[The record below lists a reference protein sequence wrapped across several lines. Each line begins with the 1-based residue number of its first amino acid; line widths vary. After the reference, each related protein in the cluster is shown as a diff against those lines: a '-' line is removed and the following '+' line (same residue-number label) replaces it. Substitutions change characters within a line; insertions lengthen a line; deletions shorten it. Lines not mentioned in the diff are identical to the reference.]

1 MSNVLALLS
10 GKGGSGKTTL
20 ALSMSSILSSCD
32 IKVLLIDCDL
42 NTNGATYFYEN
53 KLSEFNGKILS
64 FYDILFNSSNSS
76 FAFYDEKQVVKI
88 NKFMDFIPS
97 IIQVTKKNTA
107 SYSYKKED
115 FYSFLPK
122 ISGYFSNYDV
132 VILDCQAG
140 YSDILKL
147 ILKIVDINLVVME
160 ADAISS
166 ASIRSLYLK
175 IGDLINEN
183 KIYQVFNKATA
194 EEYEIYSKISGGTV
208 FTNIETVI
216 FDWKIRKSFSV
227 AEIPDM
233 ENTSAN
239 YGKQIWNICKIL
251 FRKESLQN
259 RLNKYEIILKIHKYS
274 EEDKLLAEKL
284 KSFKEENKIYQRDK
298 IVKNILAPITSSL
311 SLLSLALT
319 FYYIVINKTF
329 SEYATVENIGIII
342 AALALTII
350 INSALAIGII
360 LYKESKNSHNNKE
373 ADAFMCSKKRSEVLK
388 KLNEAKKEYE
398 KFITSDAAPNE
409 KSEIKK
415 NQYGP
420 PDNK

>member
-1 MSNVLALLS
+1 M
-10 GKGGSGKTTL
+10 
-20 ALSMSSILSSCD
+20 
-32 IKVLLIDCDL
+32 
-42 NTNGATYFYEN
+42 
-53 KLSEFNGKILS
+53 
-64 FYDILFNSSNSS
+64 
-76 FAFYDEKQVVKI
+76 
-88 NKFMDFIPS
+88 
-97 IIQVTKKNTA
+97 
-107 SYSYKKED
+107 
-115 FYSFLPK
+115 PK

-342 AALALTII
+342 VALALTII

-360 LYKESKNSHNNKE
+360 LNKESKNSHNNKE

-398 KFITSDAAPNE
+398 KFTTSDAAPNE